1 MVLGFLGCSGRVG
14 VARVKRRGM
23 RRQSSFSMQT
33 EGASKYFLT
42 GTCANRVTWH
52 ASISVL
58 LLAASVRS
66 EFGSW
71 DVAPGV
77 RVRVWRFRDYE
88 GRYSRVFAQSLSPRG
103 EKARDSG
110 QGC

>member
-42 GTCANRVTWH
+42 GTCADRVIWH

-71 DVAPGV
+71 DVGSL

-88 GRYSRVFAQSLSPRG
+88 SRYSRVFAQSLSPRG